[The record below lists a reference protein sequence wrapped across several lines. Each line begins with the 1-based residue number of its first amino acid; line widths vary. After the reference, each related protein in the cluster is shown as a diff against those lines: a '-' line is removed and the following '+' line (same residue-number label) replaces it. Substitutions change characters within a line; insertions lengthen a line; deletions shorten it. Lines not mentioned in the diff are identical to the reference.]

1 MRTVVKAT
9 AARAGRMNWIPGL
22 GPFIRG
28 VCEMAGDSR
37 GRLPGVVLVGVA
49 PKPANPGAKVS
60 FETGQWIGERGDA
73 SDVDRILRLRTRAAG
88 LFQQSE
94 ACSSTGSITVS
105 IVLALEDAV
114 LAPSMRVALEA
125 RSLKASY

>member
-9 AARAGRMNWIPGL
+9 AARAGRMNWIPGGL
-22 GPFIRG
+22 DPLSVR

-60 FETGQWIGERGDA
+60 FETGQWIGESG
-73 SDVDRILRLRTRAAG
+73 
-88 LFQQSE
+88 
-94 ACSSTGSITVS
+94 
-105 IVLALEDAV
+105 AV
-114 LAPSMRVALEA
+114 LTWIG
-125 RSLKASY
+125 Y